1 MPPRVYLLNV
11 QVYINQYGL
20 NTTFVPSEPSA
31 PPQTVRAVNKTMH
44 SVGVTWKEVPEGHRH
59 GEILSYT
66 VSYHS
71 AKPGDPMQVKSVR
84 TPTRFATLTNLIRDT
99 NYSITV
105 MASNQVGNG
114 PASSPTFVITSN
126 GSKFYFLLTY
136 TARST
141 ERLSQKWT
149 SPQYCKLIPEN
160 KLLSEYYSEPNYS

>member
-1 MPPRVYLLNV
+1 MA
-11 QVYINQYGL
+11 
-20 NTTFVPSEPSA
+20 FVPAEPSA

-44 SVGVTWKEVPEGHRH
+44 SVGITWREAPEGHRH

-84 TPTRFATLTNLIRDT
+84 TSTRFATLTNLTKDT
-99 NYSITV
+99 NYSIIV

-136 TARST
+136 TARSI
-141 ERLSQKWT
+141 EGLSQKLDQPT
-149 SPQYCKLIPEN
+149 KLQINTCKQITVRVFFRTKSFLIM
-160 KLLSEYYSEPNYS
+160 